1 MNELIVGI
9 DLGTTNSEIAI
20 VEQGKVTLIE
30 DENGQQIIPSFV
42 SVAENGDIL
51 VGETA
56 KNQYLLYPERTIKSI
71 KRRMGEDVTVTMAGQ
86 SYTPQEISAII
97 LRRLKAIAENYTK
110 KPVNKAVITVPAY
123 FSDAQRQATRDA
135 GKIAGLEVVRI
146 INEPTAAALTYEN
159 NQTTAKHILV
169 YDLGGGTFDVSI
181 VNLEQNV
188 VEVIASHG
196 NNHLGGD
203 DFDQEIINHIV
214 AHLQEKYEI
223 DITVER
229 QAMARITRA
238 AEQAKLALSDK
249 PFVLIEE
256 EFLYEH
262 HGKPIHLSLEL
273 ERHLYEDMI
282 VDYIDETLD
291 AIHVA
296 LEGAHLTASDI
307 DKILLVG
314 GSTRTPLII
323 NRLREEFGLQP
334 HGEINPDLCVAAGA
348 AIQAARIAGQDV
360 STVLVDI
367 TPYTFGTSALGE
379 LNGQPYMHRF
389 IPVIL
394 KNTAL
399 PTTKTE
405 VFYTVND
412 NQQAVLIDIYQGE
425 SPDALQNTLIGN
437 FSITELSQVPEGN
450 PIILTMALDVN
461 GILHVSAKEKITGLN
476 KSITID
482 NATSHFEQEALAEA
496 KMRVGNLF
504 HSSES
509 NSDDVVSSDEE
520 EQAIVQAKELIAK
533 AQSTLATI
541 ESSDDKEDI
550 INQIERLNQAIA
562 EQDRVI
568 IAEASEQLADIL
580 FYLDN

>member
-1 MNELIVGI
+1 MDELIVGI

-42 SVAENGDIL
+42 SIAENGDIL
-51 VGETA
+51 VGEAA

-97 LRRLKAIAENYTK
+97 LRRLKTIAENYVK
-110 KPVNKAVITVPAY
+110 KPIHKAVITVPAY

-196 NNHLGGD
+196 NNQLGGD
-203 DFDQEIINHIV
+203 DFDQKIIDHIV
-214 AHLQEKYEI
+214 AHLREKYEI

-249 PFVLIEE
+249 PFVWIEE

-262 HGKPIHLSLEL
+262 NGKPIHLSLEL
-273 ERHLYEDMI
+273 DRHLYENMI

-296 LEGAHLTASDI
+296 LDGAKLTASDI

-314 GSTRTPLII
+314 GSTRTPLVI
-323 NRLREEFGLQP
+323 NRLQEEFGLQP

-367 TPYTFGTSALGE
+367 TPYTFGTSAVGE
-379 LNGQPYMHRF
+379 LDGQPCMHRF
-389 IPVIL
+389 CPVIL

-405 VFYTVND
+405 VFYTIHD
-412 NQQAVLIDIYQGE
+412 NQPIVEIDIYQGE
-425 SPDALQNTLIGN
+425 SPDALQNTLIGS

-450 PIILTMALDVN
+450 PIMLTMELDVS
-461 GILHVSAKEKITGLN
+461 GILHVSAKEKITGIN

-496 KMRVGNLF
+496 KTRIGELF
-504 HSSES
+504 HSLEES
-509 NSDDVVSSDEE
+509 NSDDVISSDK

-533 AQSTLATI
+533 AQSMLATI
-541 ESSDDKEDI
+541 ESADDKEDI
-550 INQIERLNQAIA
+550 INQIERLNQAII
-562 EQDRVI
+562 EQDKVI
-568 IAEASEQLADIL
+568 IAEASEQLTDIL

>member
-1 MNELIVGI
+1 MDELIVGI

-42 SVAENGDIL
+42 SIAENGDIL
-51 VGETA
+51 VGEAA

-97 LRRLKAIAENYTK
+97 LRRLKTIAENYVK
-110 KPVNKAVITVPAY
+110 KPIHKAVITVPAY

-196 NNHLGGD
+196 NNQLGGD
-203 DFDQEIINHIV
+203 DFDQKIIDHIV
-214 AHLQEKYEI
+214 AHLREKYEI

-249 PFVLIEE
+249 PFVWIEE

-262 HGKPIHLSLEL
+262 NGKPIHLSLEL
-273 ERHLYEDMI
+273 DRHLYENMI

-296 LEGAHLTASDI
+296 LDGAKLTASDI

-314 GSTRTPLII
+314 GSTRTPLVI
-323 NRLREEFGLQP
+323 NRLQEEFGLQP

-367 TPYTFGTSALGE
+367 TPYTFGTSAVGE
-379 LNGQPYMHRF
+379 LDGQPCMHRF
-389 IPVIL
+389 CPVIL

-405 VFYTVND
+405 VFYTIHD
-412 NQQAVLIDIYQGE
+412 NQPIVEIDIYQGE
-425 SPDALQNTLIGN
+425 SPDALQNTLIGS

-450 PIILTMALDVN
+450 PIMLTMELDVS
-461 GILHVSAKEKITGLN
+461 GILHVSAKEKITGIN

-496 KMRVGNLF
+496 KTRIGELF
-504 HSSES
+504 HSLEES
-509 NSDDVVSSDEE
+509 NSDDVISSDK

-533 AQSTLATI
+533 AQSMLATI
-541 ESSDDKEDI
+541 ESVDDKEDI
-550 INQIERLNQAIA
+550 INQIEKLNQAII
-562 EQDRVI
+562 EQDKVI
-568 IAEASEQLADIL
+568 IAEASEQLTDIL